1 MFLFDFTG
9 DRDGHHAPRPSRS
22 RARRAARRSPATTTI
37 TASATDNV
45 GVTKVEFS
53 VDGKLV
59 ATDTSAPYSTSWNA
73 AAATFGTHT
82 LTAKAYDQAGNSATA
97 APVSVT
103 VTDTTVPT
111 RQHHQAR
118 PTGARSPGTPT

>member
-1 MFLFDFTG
+1 MDTTAPTVAISQPG
-9 DRDGHHAPRPSRS
+9 ERRDQL
-22 RARRAARRSPATTTI
+22 PATTTI
-37 TASATDNV
+37 TASASDNV

-59 ATDTSAPYSTSWNA
+59 ATDTSAPVLHVAGTPA
-73 AAATFGTHT
+73 PATLGAHT

-97 APVSVT
+97 EPGVRDGHRRDGS
-103 VTDTTVPT
+103 D

-118 PTGARSPGTPT
+118 PTGAR